1 MTQSFLLRV
10 VEEKIREAQETGAF
24 DNLPGRGKPLEL
36 GDLSL
41 VPEDLRMAYHCL
53 RNAHLLP
60 PEVGLLREVQTLED
74 LLKTIGDN
82 EERGVVLKRFEERV
96 VRLDL
101 LTRRSFSVQGVRYY
115 AKRLT
120 RNFAGRHRTG

>member
-36 GDLSL
+36 EDLSP

-60 PEVGLLREVQTLED
+60 PEVELLREVQTLED
-74 LLKTIGDN
+74 LLKTIGDE
-82 EERGVVLKRFEERV
+82 EERGVVLKRIEERV

-101 LTRRSFSVQGVRYY
+101 LKRRSFSVQGVRYY

-120 RNFAGRHRTG
+120 RNFADRHRTG

>member
-10 VEEKIREAQETGAF
+10 VEEKIREAQEMGAL

-36 GDLSL
+36 EDLSL
-41 VPEDLRMAYHCL
+41 VPEELRMAYHFL

-60 PEVGLLREVQTLED
+60 PEVELLRDIQTLED
-74 LLKTIGDN
+74 LLKTIGN
-82 EERGVVLKRFEERV
+82 EEERGVVLKRIEERV

-101 LTRRSFSVQGVRYY
+101 LKRRSFSVQGVRYY
-115 AKRLT
+115 AQRLT
-120 RNFAGRHRTG
+120 RNFAGRRRTG